1 MADQSDVLEIER
13 LDQSGYRAPVE
24 LECVSRLVFRL
35 VGATEA
41 EEIWRYDSQ
50 TRRDK
55 RRDHFAI
62 ELGPRGLPVEAEGDR
77 RVRPPLIEIVHAQ
90 TSRALMI
97 MRGERISW

>member
-13 LDQSGYRAPVE
+13 LDQSDYRAPMEVE
-24 LECVSRLVFRL
+24 RVSRFVFRL

-41 EEIWRYDSQ
+41 EEIWRDDSQ

-62 ELGPRGLPVEAEGDR
+62 EIGPRGLPVEAEGDR